1 MENSKKC
8 SKCGIEKNLTSFSVE
23 RRAKDGRRAKC
34 RACREVRSEGPRKKR
49 EPLPVSFPK
58 TCTKC
63 GISKPKEGFW
73 GRKDGHGG
81 IRSECIY
88 CLNLYK
94 WALLKRKA
102 LE

>member
-8 SKCGIEKNLTSFSVE
+8 SKCGIEKNLTEFGVS
-23 RRAKDGRRAKC
+23 RAAKDGRLAKC
-34 RACREVRSEGPRKKR
+34 RACREVRSGVPRKK
-49 EPLPVSFPK
+49 LPVSFPK

-73 GRKDGHGG
+73 LDKDGHGG
-81 IRSECIY
+81 LRPQCIY

-94 WALLKRKA
+94 WALLKRKD

>member
-8 SKCGIEKNLTSFSVE
+8 SKCGIEKSLTAFSVE

-34 RACREVRSEGPRKKR
+34 RACREVKQQ
-49 EPLPVSFPK
+49 VSFPK

-73 GRKDGHGG
+73 LDKKGHGG
-81 IRSECIY
+81 FDPECIY
-88 CLNLYK
+88 CSTLYK
-94 WALLKRKA
+94 WAWLKGKA

>member
-1 MENSKKC
+1 MENSKRC
-8 SKCGIEKNLTSFSVE
+8 SKCGIEKNLEYFSVD
-23 RRAKDGRRAKC
+23 RRAKDGRLSKC
-34 RACREVRSEGPRKKR
+34 RACRSNGPRKK
-49 EPLPVSFPK
+49 LPVSFPK

-73 GRKDGHGG
+73 LDKDGHGG
-81 IRSECIY
+81 LRPQCIY

-94 WALLKRKA
+94 WALLKRKE